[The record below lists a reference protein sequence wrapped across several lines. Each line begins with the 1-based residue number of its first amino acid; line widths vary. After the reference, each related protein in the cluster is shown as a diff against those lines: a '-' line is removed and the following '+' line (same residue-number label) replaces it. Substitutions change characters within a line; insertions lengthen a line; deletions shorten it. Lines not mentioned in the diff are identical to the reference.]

1 MRSVHGID
9 LIFCLTKI
17 YSIYG
22 CKVCHFCYTRKSD
35 LPDLFDLLKF
45 LVLNRHSAEFYHRLC
60 KFRMSIL

>member
-17 YSIYG
+17 YSKYG
-22 CKVCHFCYTRKSD
+22 CKVCHFCYTRKS
-35 LPDLFDLLKF
+35 DLLKF